1 MAEQK
6 IIAAEKMMEI
16 MNDRFLSEET
26 IDYYGEE
33 LVVKNTIPFEIFC
46 IIVRQVS
53 NICFNKDTGE
63 YMPENLDY
71 AVRLCVIDSYTN
83 IDLPESTEEKYQL
96 IYRTDLWETVMPYIN
111 REQFNSLVSAIRN
124 AIDVRNEANRAL
136 FDRDINMVLEQIN
149 SLGEQVNGMFANI
162 TEDDMRALVNAIGK
176 NGIDEGKIVKA
187 VVEEQN
193 RIRGA
198 EKDGEVIPFPATE
211 DNVDSKDGE

>member
-46 IIVRQVS
+46 IIVRKVS
-53 NICFNKDTGE
+53 DICFNKDTGE

-83 IDLPESTEEKYQL
+83 VDLPESTEEKYQL
-96 IYRTDLWETVMPYIN
+96 IYRTDIWETVMPYIN

-136 FDRDINMVLEQIN
+136 FDRDINLVLEQIN

-162 TEDDMRALVNAIGK
+162 TEDDMKALVNAIG
-176 NGIDEGKIVKA
+176 NGGIDEGKIVKA

-198 EKDGEVIPFPATE
+198 EKDGEVIPFPAAE
-211 DNVDSKDGE
+211 ENGDDDDGK